1 MFDDVK
7 TAKKGEKS
15 GRFWV
20 WPYRIFFK
28 GLIHYFE
35 SKYESFFCECL
46 KRGRKDFFP
55 LLKTAKKAEETLY
68 NEL

>member
-20 WPYRIFFK
+20 WPYRICLM
-28 GLIHYFE
+28 GLIHYVE
-35 SKYESFFCECL
+35 SKYEFFFDCL
-46 KRGRKDFFP
+46 NRVRKVVFHR
-55 LLKTAKKAEETLY
+55 
-68 NEL
+68 

>member
-46 KRGRKDFFP
+46 NRGRKDFFH
-55 LLKTAKKAEETLY
+55 Y
-68 NEL
+68 

>member
-7 TAKKGEKS
+7 TAKKS

-28 GLIHYFE
+28 GLIHFFE
-35 SKYESFFCECL
+35 SKYESFFCACL
-46 KRGRKDFFP
+46 DRGRKDVFHC
-55 LLKTAKKAEETLY
+55 
-68 NEL
+68 